1 MATKSSALVRG
12 GSLLI
17 VLLLTFVNSTVPQ
30 ELGQSKKEQE
40 ASAKRDPNDWTLTRM
55 GNGWTKSGY
64 PFSVNTYKGS
74 KGEIVLASMTHC
86 GSPELAKKEYQSR
99 IDAATKVI
107 ERGQVTDKSGKPG
120 RDRAVLSV
128 TEGDHKTSFRI
139 VSPVGPNVWQIDSSS
154 MQDALAFEKANS
166 R

>member
-1 MATKSSALVRG
+1 M
-12 GSLLI
+12 LI
-17 VLLLTFVNSTVPQ
+17 VLLLTFVNSAVPQ

-40 ASAKRDPNDWTLTRM
+40 ASAKRDPNDCTTQM

-99 IDAATKVI
+99 IDAATRVI

-154 MQDALAFEKANS
+154 MQDALAFEKANT

>member
-30 ELGQSKKEQE
+30 ELDQSKKEQGANSNRE
-40 ASAKRDPNDWTLTRM
+40 VNDWTLIRM
-55 GNGWTKSGY
+55 GNGQTKSGY
-64 PFSVNTYKGS
+64 PFSVNTYKG
-74 KGEIVLASMTHC
+74 GEGRVVVASMTHC

-99 IDAATKVI
+99 VDTATKVI
-107 ERGQVTDKSGKPG
+107 ERGQVTDNSGKPG

-154 MQDALAFEKANS
+154 MQDALAFEKAS
-166 R
+166 TR